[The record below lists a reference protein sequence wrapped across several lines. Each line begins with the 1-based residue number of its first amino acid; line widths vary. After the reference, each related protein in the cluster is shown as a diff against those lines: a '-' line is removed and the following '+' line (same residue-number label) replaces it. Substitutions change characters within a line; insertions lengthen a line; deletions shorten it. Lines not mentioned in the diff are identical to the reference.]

1 MNVAEDVRDPFAA
14 ETHPALASC
23 FIQTQIESFAVV
35 KRKHIV
41 KKRVIVGKLH
51 QAANGYNQQMR
62 IELLVLLHHPVGPLL
77 CGQRRCAI
85 AIERC

>member
-1 MNVAEDVRDPFAA
+1 MCIRDSLWVNVAEDVGHSFTIEAHTAFA
-14 ETHPALASC
+14 SR

-62 IELLVLLHHPVGPLL
+62 IELLVPVSYTHLDVYKRQG
-77 CGQRRCAI
+77 
-85 AIERC
+85 